1 MALLAALGLGMTS
14 CLGSEDDEIIRAS
27 LQMYNLTEN
36 LEDPKGTPVLTMGNT
51 AFEVNHTQRN
61 INMTVQGTVMD
72 GLPVNFS
79 TGILPMTATDNS
91 YVYSAPSI
99 MSTGLA
105 ISSFQGAYES
115 NVGMVFNEYTVSGAY
130 KVHATASYAYKFAIM
145 NIYDAPGGKL
155 LFESDEV
162 AFGFIPAC
170 DKAMTTKLVIS
181 RFALSESSEVM
192 ATLTYENSSEKG
204 KEDQKAL
211 HYSMTKEG
219 FTVEGLETACSQGY
233 ASYNITDVKGEVFQ
247 YGKSAKVSYR
257 INNGKQ
263 DYYVEI
269 VGTMFYV
276 PVNK

>member
-14 CLGSEDDEIIRAS
+14 CLGSEDDEITRAS
-27 LQMYNLTEN
+27 LQMYNLTED
-36 LEDPKGTPVLTMGNT
+36 LEDTKGTPVLTMGNT

-61 INMTVQGTVMD
+61 INMTVQGTIMD

-91 YVYSAPSI
+91 YVYSTPSI

-105 ISSFQGAYES
+105 ISSFQGAYEP

-130 KVHATASYAYKFAIM
+130 KVHATASYAYNFAIM

-181 RFALSESSEVM
+181 GFALSESSEVM